1 MKSLFKQMNSFA
13 EMYIS
18 TVHEKAPEYILGILA
33 IPAGA
38 MNLR

>member
-1 MKSLFKQMNSFA
+1 MKSLFKQMNPSA

-18 TVHEKAPEYILGILA
+18 TVNEKAPEYILGILA